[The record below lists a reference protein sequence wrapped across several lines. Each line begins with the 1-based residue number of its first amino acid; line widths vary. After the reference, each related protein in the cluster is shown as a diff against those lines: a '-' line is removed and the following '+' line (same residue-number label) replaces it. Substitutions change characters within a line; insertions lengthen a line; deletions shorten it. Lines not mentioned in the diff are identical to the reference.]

1 MIETVLQIL
10 MSQNAIMIRHKWIIG
25 VRNKLGSLAMECDSA
40 AAIEG
45 SKLSEKE
52 RVSIQSK
59 LRELVNYIDN
69 KLR

>member
-1 MIETVLQIL
+1 
-10 MSQNAIMIRHKWIIG
+10 MSQNVIMIRDKWIIG
-25 VRNKLGSLAMECDSA
+25 VRNKLSSLAMECDSV
-40 AAIEG
+40 AAIEY

-59 LRELVNYIDN
+59 LRELVNYIDS

>member
-1 MIETVLQIL
+1 
-10 MSQNAIMIRHKWIIG
+10 
-25 VRNKLGSLAMECDSA
+25 MECDSA

-52 RVSIQSK
+52 RVCIQSK
-59 LRELVNYIDN
+59 LRELVNYIDS